1 MELRERLKEHRARL
15 GLSQEELADR
25 IFVSRQTISNW
36 ENEKTYPDIVSVVKM
51 SDLYHVSLD
60 HLLKGDKPD
69 YLDYLSES
77 TDTVQSRRKQS
88 FMALMLVYLGIWAFS
103 LIVFWFF
110 ASGSDAMGYWIMF
123 LWVVLPVTT
132 FVVSL
137 LIGRNGY
144 GGRRKWLAC
153 IGFGVLYMLAHYAT
167 FSAANMAATG
177 RLHLPSF
184 SMLLTGAVIA
194 LIGMAIGHSYPRRP
208 GPTGPQ

>member
-1 MELRERLKEHRARL
+1 
-15 GLSQEELADR
+15 
-25 IFVSRQTISNW
+25 
-36 ENEKTYPDIVSVVKM
+36 M

-60 HLLKGDKPD
+60 HLLKGGSTGYVD
-69 YLDYLSES
+69 YLGER
-77 TDTVQSRRKQS
+77 TNAVKSRRQQS
-88 FMALMLVYLGIWAFS
+88 FLALVLVYLGIWAFS

-110 ASGSDAMGYWIMF
+110 TSGSDAMGYWIMF

-132 FVVSL
+132 FVISL

-194 LIGMAIGHSYPRRP
+194 LIGMAIGHSYPHRP

>member
-1 MELRERLKEHRARL
+1 
-15 GLSQEELADR
+15 Q
-25 IFVSRQTISNW
+25 
-36 ENEKTYPDIVSVVKM
+36 
-51 SDLYHVSLD
+51 
-60 HLLKGDKPD
+60 LLI
-69 YLDYLSES
+69 
-77 TDTVQSRRKQS
+77 
-88 FMALMLVYLGIWAFS
+88 LVYLGIWAFS

-137 LIGRNGY
+137 LIGRNNY
-144 GGRRKWLAC
+144 GGQRKWLAC

-177 RLHLPSF
+177 RFHLPSF

-194 LIGMAIGHSYPRRP
+194 LIGMAIGHSYPHRP